1 MSNLRDAKPR
11 VKTITLN
18 DGVEREICF
27 TLNAMAELE
36 ERYGSVDAAFAAL
49 NTGSVKA
56 VRCLLWAGMIDT
68 DENLTE
74 QQVGKLID
82 IDCLNRIMDDLNAAM
97 EEDMPIEA
105 TSTAAKPVPGSVVTA
120 TNGSAIPNA

>member
-18 DGVEREICF
+18 DGVEREIRF

-36 ERYGSVDAAFAAL
+36 DRYGSVDAAFKAL
-49 NTGSVKA
+49 EGGSVKA
-56 VRCLLWAGMIDT
+56 TRCVLWAGLLDG
-68 DENLTE
+68 DESLTE

-82 IDCLNRIMDDLNAAM
+82 INLMNKIMEDLGQALND
-97 EEDMPIEA
+97 DMPDNDKTSDEA
-105 TSTAAKPVPGSVVTA
+105 VGL
-120 TNGSAIPNA
+120 PNV

>member
-18 DGVEREICF
+18 DGVEREIRF

-36 ERYGSVDAAFAAL
+36 DRYGSVDAAFKALDSGSIKAA
-49 NTGSVKA
+49 
-56 VRCLLWAGMIDT
+56 RCVLWAGLLDS
-68 DENLTE
+68 DESLTE

-82 IDCLNRIMDDLNAAM
+82 IQLMNRIMEDLGNALS
-97 EEDMPIEA
+97 EDMPSDDNKE
-105 TSTAAKPVPGSVVTA
+105 TVGL
-120 TNGSAIPNA
+120 PNV